1 MMLHEYAKT
10 VVSPFRQ
17 LTPNVRRKMMPNKR
31 RHDLIEQDKN
41 SSPIAGA
48 RGGEIILYNAPD
60 GTVKLDVQLERDTI
74 WLSQQQMALLFDRDS
89 DTIGLHIH
97 NAYKEAELEEST
109 TTEESSVVQDE
120 GGRTVHRT
128 VRFYNLDVVISVGYR
143 VNSKRGTQFRIWATN
158 VLREHLLKGY
168 TTNERRLQELNQAV
182 RLVADVANRREL
194 TGDEAT
200 ALLHV
205 VGEYS
210 FALDLLDDY
219 DYQRVVAPATGTT
232 VIHALKYNE
241 AVRIVKH
248 LRGRFGSSELFGRE
262 KDNSLQSALGAVM
275 QTWDG
280 IDLYPGVEAKAA
292 NLLYLVVK
300 NHAFF
305 DGNKRIGA
313 ALFLWFLDKNNALYD
328 ASGERR
334 FSDAALVATTLLIA
348 ESKPD
353 EKDVIVRIVTNLL
366 TERPKGTVS

>member
-1 MMLHEYAKT
+1 MT
-10 VVSPFRQ
+10 
-17 LTPNVRRKMMPNKR
+17 PNKR
-31 RHDLIEQDKN
+31 KRDLIEQDKS
-41 SSPIAGA
+41 SSPIVGA

-60 GTVKLDVQLERDTI
+60 GTVKLDVQLEHDTV
-74 WLSQQQMALLFDRDS
+74 WLNQQQMALLFDTERSVLSKHLTNIFHSGELDRTS
-89 DTIGLHIH
+89 NVQKMHI
-97 NAYKEAELEEST
+97 AGADRP
-109 TTEESSVVQDE
+109 VI
-120 GGRTVHRT
+120 
-128 VRFYNLDVVISVGYR
+128 FYDLDVVISAGYR
-143 VNSKRGTQFRIWATN
+143 VNSKRGKQFRIWATN

-168 TTNERRLQELNQAV
+168 TVNERRLQELNQAV

-280 IDLYPGVEAKAA
+280 TDLYPGVEAKAA

-328 ASGERR
+328 VSGERR

-366 TERPKGTVS
+366 TERPKRTVS

>member
-1 MMLHEYAKT
+1 VFFKARGALAAQAGIHSSSFLMYHS
-10 VVSPFRQ
+10 VP
-17 LTPNVRRKMMPNKR
+17 
-31 RHDLIEQDKN
+31 IEQRITYRPLFERDK
-41 SSPIAGA
+41 SVISRHLRKVFAD
-48 RGGEIILYNAPD
+48 GE
-60 GTVKLDVQLERDTI
+60 LER
-74 WLSQQQMALLFDRDS
+74 SSVVAR
-89 DTIGLHIH
+89 
-97 NAYKEAELEEST
+97 NAT

-120 GGRTVHRT
+120 GERTVHRT

-168 TTNERRLQELNQAV
+168 TVNERRLQELNQAV

-248 LRGRFGSSELFGRE
+248 LRGRFGSSELPCTMH
-262 KDNSLQSALGAVM
+262 L
-275 QTWDG
+275 
-280 IDLYPGVEAKAA
+280 A
-292 NLLYLVVK
+292 NAGSRTPPSWLR
-300 NHAFF
+300 HC
-305 DGNKRIGA
+305 
-313 ALFLWFLDKNNALYD
+313 
-328 ASGERR
+328 
-334 FSDAALVATTLLIA
+334 
-348 ESKPD
+348 
-353 EKDVIVRIVTNLL
+353 
-366 TERPKGTVS
+366 